1 MKHYLL
7 IYLIGLISI
16 LIECN
21 TIADLNVIVTP
32 KEIIGNS
39 SSSWSI
45 LKRFDELTIK
55 SVRNSTFM
63 RGSSSTG
70 VGFNSKKEKDKDAFV
85 SFLLNPAN
93 FFNQTILNP
102 ASGFFK
108 RVSNG
113 INSVVYSDSTTIFKI
128 SEYISLLFI
137 INRNSMKMNKN

>member
-45 LKRFDELTIK
+45 LKRFDELTMK

-63 RGSSSTG
+63 RDSTG
-70 VGFNSKKEKDKDAFV
+70 VGFNNKKEKDKDAFV

-113 INSVVYSDSTTIFKI
+113 INSVVYSDSTTVFKI
-128 SEYISLLFI
+128 SKYISLYYFI
-137 INRNSMKMNKN
+137 KSFN

>member
-1 MKHYLL
+1 MKNYLL

-16 LIECN
+16 QLIECN

-32 KEIIGNS
+32 KETIGNS

-45 LKRFDELTIK
+45 LKRFDELTMK

-63 RGSSSTG
+63 RASTG
-70 VGFNSKKEKDKDAFV
+70 LNNKKEKDKDAFV

-128 SEYISLLFI
+128 SKYIILFHLELNENEKKI
-137 INRNSMKMNKN
+137 EFLK

>member
-45 LKRFDELTIK
+45 LKRFDELTMK

-63 RGSSSTG
+63 RDSTG
-70 VGFNSKKEKDKDAFV
+70 VGFNNKKEKDKDAFV

-113 INSVVYSDSTTIFKI
+113 INSVVYSDSTTVFKI
-128 SEYISLLFI
+128 SKYISLYYFI
-137 INRNSMKMNKN
+137 KRNSMKIEK